1 MTLRVT
7 IYRLGVIPLLLILC
21 LLAACSAQ
29 ELEPDWGDRVNL
41 KVLASATTRGKDGTA
56 ESLPD
61 VEKNIYDLSV
71 YIFDSNGK
79 AIAFKSEKFDKDYST
94 PKSVNISTHR
104 AAGCTLY
111 VVANAIRLS
120 ADGNTS
126 PFKGVSTLSDFKK
139 LVLQFA
145 SVDKQANPDCLLMV
159 GRLAGF
165 DTSSSSTKV
174 ALKRL
179 AAKVTFN
186 ITVNSDKATSL
197 PIKVDSYQLC
207 HVPDQ
212 MLYQQDNFFY
222 PSAGSS
228 PAPSMPS
235 GEINYRVYPPRTP
248 KTASPITYT
257 CYVPANSNTSDDSDD
272 KVTYLKI
279 KAHCQADENK
289 PESKVWESE
298 FKIKLPKDKNS
309 NFESMVLPNYRYTLN
324 IMIQGSASADGGKIT
339 SYSAYPFFS
348 GGNLE
353 QWNDHW
359 NDNNGQV
366 KIDFDYYWN

>member
-41 KVLASATTRGKDGTA
+41 KVLASATTRGEDGTA

-79 AIAFKSEKFDKDYST
+79 AIAFKSEKFDTDYSI

-104 AAGCTLY
+104 ATGCTLY

-145 SVDKQANPDCLLMV
+145 SVDKQANPECLLMV

-207 HVPDQ
+207 QVPDR
-212 MLYQQDNFFY
+212 MFYQQDDFFY
-222 PSAGSS
+222 PSSGSS

-235 GEINYRVYPPRTP
+235 GEIDYRNYPE
-248 KTASPITYT
+248 KTTGLASPITYT
-257 CYVPANSNTSDDSDD
+257 CYVPANSNTSKD

-279 KAHCQADENK
+279 NAHCQAAENK

-309 NFESMVLPNYRYTLN
+309 NFDSMVLPNYRYTLN
-324 IMIQGSASADGGKIT
+324 ITIQGSASAAGGGEIT
-339 SYSAYPFFS
+339 SYSVCPFFS
-348 GGNLE
+348 SADPKKNLDE
-353 QWNDHW
+353 WID
-359 NDNNGQV
+359 GQE
-366 KIDFDYYWN
+366 KIDFDYEEK

>member
-29 ELEPDWGDRVNL
+29 ELVPDGGDRVNL
-41 KVLASATTRGKDGTA
+41 KVLASASTRGEDGTA
-56 ESLPD
+56 ESLSD

-79 AIAFKSEKFDKDYST
+79 AITFKSEKFDKDYSI
-94 PKSVNISTHR
+94 PKAVNISTHT
-104 AAGCTLY
+104 ATGCTLY
-111 VVANAIRLS
+111 VVANAIKLS

-126 PFKGVSTLSDFKK
+126 PFKGVSTLSAFKN

-145 SVDKQANPDCLLMV
+145 SVDKQAKPDCLLMV
-159 GRLAGF
+159 GRLPDF
-165 DTSSSSTKV
+165 DTSSSSPKV
-174 ALKRL
+174 ALKPL

-186 ITVNSDKATSL
+186 ITVKSDKI

-207 HVPDQ
+207 QVPDR
-212 MLYQQDNFFY
+212 MFYLQDDFFY
-222 PSAGSS
+222 HSSGSS

-235 GEINYRVYPPRTP
+235 GEINYRVYPLKTP
-248 KTASPITYT
+248 ASASPITDTY
-257 CYVPANSNTSDDSDD
+257 YVPANYNTSKDKD

-279 KAHCQADENK
+279 NAHCQAAENK

-298 FKIKLPKDKNS
+298 FKIKLPKD
-309 NFESMVLPNYRYTLN
+309 MVLPNYRYTLN
-324 IMIQGSASADGGKIT
+324 ITIQGIAPAGGGGEIT
-339 SYSAYPFFS
+339 SYSVYPFFS
-348 GGNLE
+348 DGNLDP
-353 QWNDHW
+353 WNDKW
-359 NDNNGQV
+359 DGDKGQV
-366 KIDFDYYWN
+366 KIDFEYY

>member
-29 ELEPDWGDRVNL
+29 EPVPDGGDRVNL
-41 KVLASATTRGKDGTA
+41 KVLASATTRGEDGTA

-79 AIAFKSEKFDKDYST
+79 AIAFKSEKFNTDYST
-94 PKSVNISTHR
+94 PKSVDISTHT
-104 AAGCTLY
+104 ATGCTLY
-111 VVANAIRLS
+111 VVANAIKLS

-126 PFKGVSTLSDFKK
+126 PFKGVSTLSAFKN
-139 LVLQFA
+139 LVFQFA

-165 DTSSSSTKV
+165 DTSSSSPKV
-174 ALKRL
+174 ALKPL

-186 ITVNSDKATSL
+186 ITVKSDKI
-197 PIKVDSYQLC
+197 PVKVDSYQLC
-207 HVPDQ
+207 QVPDR
-212 MLYQQDNFFY
+212 MFYLQDDFFY
-222 PSAGSS
+222 HSSGSS

-235 GEINYRVYPPRTP
+235 GVTYINYPE
-248 KTASPITYT
+248 KTTGLASPITDTY
-257 CYVPANSNTSDDSDD
+257 YVPANSNTSDNE
-272 KVTYLKI
+272 VTYLKI
-279 KAHCQADENK
+279 KAHCQAAENK

-298 FKIKLPKDKNS
+298 FQIKLPKD
-309 NFESMVLPNYRYTLN
+309 MVLPNYRYTLN
-324 IMIQGSASADGGKIT
+324 ITIQGIAPAAGGGEIT
-339 SYSAYPFFS
+339 SYSVYPFFS
-348 GGNLE
+348 DGNLDP
-353 QWNDHW
+353 WNDKW
-359 NDNNGQV
+359 DGDKGQV
-366 KIDFDYYWN
+366 KIDFEYY